1 MARMFPS
8 NNPLDE
14 AMRSMVVD
22 ELNKL
27 LADSAD
33 LYAQT
38 KHAHWNVQGE
48 EFFMWHK
55 LFDELADWIEDF
67 ADTIA
72 ERITALGGYALGTL
86 RMAARS
92 SRLPE
97 TPESVLGG
105 NQFIEV
111 LTNLYAT
118 HSQHLYACI
127 AMCDEEC
134 EDEVTSN
141 MLQEQ
146 AHAIDKAIYFLERHL
161 IGGS

>member
-1 MARMFPS
+1 MAQMFPS

-27 LADSAD
+27 LADTAD

-48 EFFMWHK
+48 EFYMWHK
-55 LFDELADWIEDF
+55 LFDDLAGWVEGF
-67 ADTIA
+67 GDTIA
-72 ERITALGGYALGTL
+72 ERITALGGYAYGTL
-86 RMAARS
+86 RMAARA

-97 TPESVLGG
+97 TPENILGG

-111 LTNLYAT
+111 LVNLFAT
-118 HSQHLYACI
+118 HSQNLYTAI
-127 AMCDEEC
+127 EMCDETC

-146 AHAIDKAIYFLERHL
+146 AHTVDKAIYFLERSMM
-161 IGGS
+161 GGS